1 MSYKN
6 IAPFSFLPSVRYSY
20 DLISLYA
27 DAAKRMTY
35 TYLIVYAFIIPI
47 MTIFVPVPF
56 VLLWSCLAFIH
67 LLLRHLVSKKLFTC
81 LISDKGSLDKYLR
94 WSIYLTIYSGVLWGS
109 LVWFNFLYLPNLYH
123 YVSVAVILVVAA
135 AAIGT
140 LSMIFV
146 SYLTFFSTMMF
157 LLFAALLSTGER
169 DDMVIALMV
178 VVYILVIVPI
188 ARLLYKRTKESFEL
202 SVTLQE
208 SESKLAALNET
219 LEEHVKEKTKELHHN
234 YYHDQLTG
242 LPNLR
247 RLEEIVQEEG
257 EENYIVIL
265 DIREFGIFNK
275 QYGKK
280 ISDEILVLASDILK
294 RQLRSGISLFR
305 GENDRF
311 IVYCENMSL
320 EQTQEFT
327 DQIISF
333 FEVYLFEV
341 QNIELFVTFK
351 AGISDSCKSIE
362 EGLVHA
368 DYALTMAKRKEM
380 NFYVYDVSQ
389 EELLAEKDVIEWL
402 AQTKELILGESIF
415 PLFQPIY
422 DIYQKKIIKY
432 ECLARGR
439 VEGKIIAPYKFLNAA
454 ERLELTT
461 NITRTMIDKSFAFFK
476 YNRFSFSINLTGA
489 DLLDARFIEFLELK
503 LKRHNMDPTR
513 VTFEILESV
522 TTYSST
528 SVMLES
534 LKKIKH
540 LGFKLAI
547 DDFGVENS
555 NFSRLLEIE
564 LDFIKID
571 GLFIKNIA
579 INEKDKKIVLAIVGL
594 AKNLGVETIAE
605 FVETKEVLEV
615 LRECGVDHAQGY
627 FIGKP
632 QEYLLDEDQEL
643 KVEIQKSFDL
653 K

>member
-1 MSYKN
+1 MIFISY
-6 IAPFSFLPSVRYSY
+6 
-20 DLISLYA
+20 
-27 DAAKRMTY
+27 
-35 TYLIVYAFIIPI
+35 
-47 MTIFVPVPF
+47 
-56 VLLWSCLAFIH
+56 LAF
-67 LLLRHLVSKKLFTC
+67 
-81 LISDKGSLDKYLR
+81 
-94 WSIYLTIYSGVLWGS
+94 
-109 LVWFNFLYLPNLYH
+109 
-123 YVSVAVILVVAA
+123 
-135 AAIGT
+135 
-140 LSMIFV
+140 
-146 SYLTFFSTMMF
+146 FSPMMF
-157 LLFAALLSTGER
+157 LLLAALVSTGER
-169 DDMVIALMV
+169 DDLVIALMTV
-178 VVYILVIVPI
+178 IYILVIVPI
-188 ARLLYKRTKESFEL
+188 ARALYKRTKESFEL
-202 SVTLQE
+202 TTTLKE

-219 LEEHVKEKTKELHHN
+219 LEERVKEKTKELHHN
-234 YYHDQLTG
+234 YYHDELTG
-242 LPNLR
+242 LPNLK
-247 RLEEIVQEEG
+247 RLEEVHQTEA
-257 EENYIVIL
+257 ENYIVIL

-294 RQLRSGISLFR
+294 RQLYSGVSLFR

-311 IVYCENMSL
+311 IIYCENMSL
-320 EQTQEFT
+320 EETQEFT

-351 AGISDSCKSIE
+351 AGISDNCKHIE
-362 EGLVHA
+362 EGLIHA

-380 NFYVYDVSQ
+380 NYYVYDVSQ
-389 EELLAEKDVIEWL
+389 EELLAEKDVIELL

-439 VEGKIIAPYKFLNAA
+439 VDGKIISPYKFLNAA

-476 YNRFSFSINLTGA
+476 YNRYAFSINLTGA
-489 DLLDARFIEFLELK
+489 DLLDPRFIEFMELK
-503 LKRHNMDPTR
+503 LKRYNMDPTR

-522 TTYSST
+522 TTYSSS

-534 LKKIKH
+534 LKEIKR

-579 INEKDKKIVLAIVGL
+579 INEKDKKIVLAI
-594 AKNLGVETIAE
+594 LGVG
-605 FVETKEVLEV
+605 KE
-615 LRECGVDHAQGY
+615 LRC
-627 FIGKP
+627 
-632 QEYLLDEDQEL
+632 
-643 KVEIQKSFDL
+643 
-653 K
+653 